1 MNKYTAEE
9 LFKIAYAHLQKK
21 DFRKSSGLFEKLIKD
36 YPENLSILRNLI
48 HCYIYL
54 REFEKAETTIK
65 KIISIKPD
73 EPFIYQTLASIL
85 KDQDK
90 LEEATLIINQA
101 IDKNLINKKWE
112 IQKNLFFPKIPSNR
126 EEINKYREKIEKEI
140 EKILNV
146 SFQTELDYDKD
157 QIIIPPHVDLSYSDW
172 DNLELN
178 KKNVLAFKKL
188 FGILNDES
196 HVEEIT
202 KGKIKI
208 GIISEFF
215 TDHTIGKLYK
225 DLIFS
230 LDKDKFETFVFHSK
244 KTRTGEIF
252 NEFREKEKKGILKN
266 EILPIKLSE
275 KIDVIKKFKLN
286 IIFYPDIGL
295 SFEFYYLALMRLA
308 KYQITTFGHPE
319 TTGSNSIDFY
329 LISKDCVNENTQ
341 KHYSE
346 KLLLMN
352 CLPMIY
358 TKPLTKKKLSE
369 DELSKK
375 NIYSC
380 PQTLF
385 KIHPD
390 FDQIIFDILEKDK
403 KGIVYLI
410 KDSNRVWYKKL
421 IKRFSTNKK
430 YDSKKIIFMD
440 PLNYEDYLLHLGRS
454 SVLLDPL
461 FYGSGNSF
469 FESMLFGTPT
479 ITFPTDH
486 IKSRLVFG
494 AYKQMEIKDAPIA
507 NSIKNYVDLAIS
519 YANRNDISA
528 LKNTYKTAA
537 EKKLFDTKKAGEE
550 FNKIITNLFSL
561 T

>member
-1 MNKYTAEE
+1 MNKYSADK
-9 LFKIAYAHLQKK
+9 LFKIAYDHLQK
-21 DFRKSSGLFEKLIKD
+21 RNYGKSAGLFEKLLKD
-36 YPENLSILRNLI
+36 FPNNLSVLKNLS
-48 HCYIYL
+48 HCYAYIK
-54 REFEKAETTIK
+54 EFEKAENCIK
-65 KIISIKPD
+65 KIINIKPD
-73 EPFIYQTLASIL
+73 EPFAYQFLASIL

-90 LEEATLIINQA
+90 IDEATLIVNQGL
-101 IDKNLINKKWE
+101 KKGLINEKWE
-112 IQKNLFFPKIPSNR
+112 VQKNLFFPKIPSDKND
-126 EEINKYREKIEKEI
+126 IIKYRKKIEEEV
-140 EKILNV
+140 EKILDIN
-146 SFQTELDYDKD
+146 FEKKLDYDND
-157 QIIIPPHVDLSYSDW
+157 QIIVPPHVDLSYSDW

-178 KKNVLAFKKL
+178 KKSVQAFKKL
-188 FGILNDES
+188 FRVLNDES
-196 HVEEIT
+196 YSKIEV
-202 KGKIKI
+202 KGKIRI

-230 LDKDKFETFVFHSK
+230 LDKNKFETFIFHSQ
-244 KTRTGEIF
+244 KTSSGEIF
-252 NEFREKEKKGILKN
+252 NQFKDKEKEGILKN

-275 KIDVIKKFKLN
+275 KIDVIKKFKFN

-295 SFEFYYLALMRLA
+295 SVEFYYLALMRLA

-329 LISKDCVNENTQ
+329 LISKNCVNDNTQ

-352 CLPMIY
+352 YLPMVY
-358 TKPLTKKKLSE
+358 PKPFTKKKLSE
-369 DELSKK
+369 DELNKK

-403 KGIVYLI
+403 KGIVYLL
-410 KDSNRVWYKKL
+410 KDSNKVWYKKL
-421 IKRFSTNKK
+421 IKRLSKNKK

-461 FYGSGNSF
+461 YYGAGNSF

-479 ITFPTDH
+479 ITFPTDY
-486 IKSRLVFG
+486 IKSRLVLG
-494 AYKQMEIKDAPIA
+494 AYKQMEIKHPPIA
-507 NSIKNYVDLAIS
+507 TSIQNYIDLAVE
-519 YANRNDISA
+519 YANKDDIGA
-528 LKNTYKTAA
+528 LKNTYKIAA
-537 EKKLFDTKKAGEE
+537 EKKLFNTKKAGEE
-550 FNKIITNLFSL
+550 FNKIIANLFN
-561 T
+561 